1 VPLRATFV
9 AVYDSYPFW
18 TVAGV
23 VLLALRYW
31 RGKAAER
38 RQIRWL
44 LIGVT
49 GSFSL
54 CVHIPVGHDQES
66 GPAQEAG
73 RERADA

>member
-1 VPLRATFV
+1 M
-9 AVYDSYPFW
+9 AVYNSYPFW

-23 VLLALRYW
+23 ILLALRYW
-31 RGKAAER
+31 QGKAAER

-54 CVHIPVGHDQES
+54 WVPLFLLWWRPTQTARPPTPWPPCCP
-66 GPAQEAG
+66 PWP
-73 RERADA
+73 